1 MQEAKRGNIMYN
13 DILDFLISLIPTKL
27 ETYTGGVV
35 AVIGIILQH
44 LFGPWSDSF
53 ETLLILM
60 VIDYITGISA
70 AYINPNMKLDS
81 SKCGAGALKKVVILL
96 IIATT
101 YRIDLIG
108 QTMAK
113 DVVLLFF
120 IGREAL
126 SVLENAANCGL
137 PIPQKLKDTLAQFTE
152 TKNKK

>member
-1 MQEAKRGNIMYN
+1 MYN
-13 DILDFLISLIPTKL
+13 DILNFVISLIPTKL

-60 VIDYITGISA
+60 IIDYITGISA

-120 IGREAL
+120 IGREGL
-126 SVLENAANCGL
+126 SILENAANCGL

-152 TKNKK
+152 AKNKK

>member
-1 MQEAKRGNIMYN
+1 MYAYNI
-13 DILDFLISLIPTKL
+13 
-27 ETYTGGVV
+27 
-35 AVIGIILQH
+35 A
-44 LFGPWSDSF
+44 
-53 ETLLILM
+53 
-60 VIDYITGISA
+60 
-70 AYINPNMKLDS
+70 
-81 SKCGAGALKKVVILL
+81 KCGAGALKKVVILL

-120 IGREAL
+120 VGREGL
-126 SVLENAANCGL
+126 SILGNAANCGL

>member
-1 MQEAKRGNIMYN
+1 MYN
-13 DILDFLISLIPTKL
+13 DILNFVISLIPTKL

-113 DVVLLFF
+113 DDSEIAR

>member
-1 MQEAKRGNIMYN
+1 MYN

-27 ETYTGGVV
+27 ETCTGSVV
-35 AVIGIILQH
+35 AVTGMILQH
-44 LFGPWSDSF
+44 LFGPFSETF

-70 AYINPNMKLDS
+70 AYINTNMKLDS
-81 SKCGAGALKKVVILL
+81 SKCGTGALKKVVILL
-96 IIATT
+96 LIAAT

-120 IGREAL
+120 IGREGL
-126 SVLENAANCGL
+126 SILENAANCGL

>member
-1 MQEAKRGNIMYN
+1 MYN

-27 ETYTGGVV
+27 ETCTVSVV
-35 AVIGIILQH
+35 AATGMILQL
-44 LFGPWSDSF
+44 LFGQWTQTF

-60 VIDYITGISA
+60 IIDYITGISA

-81 SKCGAGALKKVVILL
+81 SKCGTGALKKVVILL
-96 IIATT
+96 LISAT

-113 DVVLLFF
+113 DIVMLFF
-120 IGREAL
+120 IGREGL
-126 SVLENAANCGL
+126 SILENAANCGL

>member
-1 MQEAKRGNIMYN
+1 MYN
-13 DILDFLISLIPTKL
+13 DILNFIISLIPTKL

-60 VIDYITGISA
+60 IIDYITGISA

-120 IGREAL
+120 IGREGL
-126 SVLENAANCGL
+126 SILENAANCGL

-152 TKNKK
+152 FKKNR

>member
-1 MQEAKRGNIMYN
+1 MYN
-13 DILDFLISLIPTKL
+13 DILNFVISLIPTKL

-152 TKNKK
+152 VKNKK